1 MTYAEL
7 IKETETLRKLVDAL
21 CVALLETQKDINEER
36 IRLGLRSPASIRG
49 FRLLR
54 DAIGQAAFDE
64 LEHQRK
70 ILIEDYPNLKVKK

>member
-7 IKETETLRKLVDAL
+7 IKEVEMLRKLVDSL
-21 CVALLETQKDINEER
+21 CAAVLSPEKDIHEER
-36 IRLGLRSPASIRG
+36 IRLGLRSRAG
-49 FRLLR
+49 VHGYRLLR

-64 LEHQRK
+64 LEHQRQ